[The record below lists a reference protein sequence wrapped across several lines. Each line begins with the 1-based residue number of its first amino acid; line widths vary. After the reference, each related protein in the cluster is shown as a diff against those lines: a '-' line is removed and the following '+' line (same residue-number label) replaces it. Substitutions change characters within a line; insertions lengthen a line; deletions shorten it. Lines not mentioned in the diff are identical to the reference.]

1 MSDSWHLDNRLPR
14 LRRLITAAAA
24 ADIATSLA
32 AHDKKRDEFTV
43 GQLLLLSETTE
54 TLWFKM
60 ASSIKVYADQTK
72 LFKSAMYRMKL
83 GAFLKQHA
91 PVAKNEDIATK
102 KRGDDG
108 KIEKIELDIDEIKKQ
123 IKMLTGQKRKHGE
136 IDDDIK
142 NPLQVASN

>member
-24 ADIATSLA
+24 ADIATSLT
-32 AHDKKRDEFTV
+32 AHDKKRDEFTA
-43 GQLLLLSETTE
+43 GQLLLLSEAVETT
-54 TLWFKM
+54 WFKM

-72 LFKSAMYRMKL
+72 LFKSGMYKMKL

-91 PVAKNEDIATK
+91 PAASTDKGK
-102 KRGDDG
+102 KKGVDNG

-123 IKMLTGQKRKHGE
+123 LKMLSGQKRKRDE
-136 IDDDIK
+136 LDEDIK
-142 NPLQVASN
+142 NPQQVASN

>member
-24 ADIATSLA
+24 ADIATSLT
-32 AHDKKRDEFTV
+32 AHNKKRDEFTA
-43 GQLLLLSETTE
+43 GQLLLLSETIE
-54 TLWFKM
+54 TTWFKM

-91 PVAKNEDIATK
+91 PAANENKGGK
-102 KRGDDG
+102 KTLDSG

-123 IKMLTGQKRKHGE
+123 IKMLTGQKRKHDE

-142 NPLQVASN
+142 NPQEVASN

>member
-24 ADIATSLA
+24 ADIATSLT
-32 AHDKKRDEFTV
+32 AHNKKRDEFTA
-43 GQLLLLSETTE
+43 GQLLLLSEAVETT
-54 TLWFKM
+54 WFKM

-72 LFKSAMYRMKL
+72 LFKSAMYKMKL

-91 PVAKNEDIATK
+91 PAANTDKGK
-102 KRGDDG
+102 KKGVDNG

-123 IKMLTGQKRKHGE
+123 IKMLTGQKRKHDE
-136 IDDDIK
+136 LDEDIK
-142 NPLQVASN
+142 NPQEVASN

>member
-24 ADIATSLA
+24 ADIATSLT
-32 AHDKKRDEFTV
+32 AHDKKRDEFTA
-43 GQLLLLSETTE
+43 GQLLLLSEAVETT
-54 TLWFKM
+54 WFKM

-72 LFKSAMYRMKL
+72 LFKSAMYKMKL

-91 PVAKNEDIATK
+91 PVASNDKGK
-102 KRGDDG
+102 KKGVDNG

-123 IKMLTGQKRKHGE
+123 LKMLSGQKRKRNE
-136 IDDDIK
+136 LDEDIK
-142 NPLQVASN
+142 TPQQVASN